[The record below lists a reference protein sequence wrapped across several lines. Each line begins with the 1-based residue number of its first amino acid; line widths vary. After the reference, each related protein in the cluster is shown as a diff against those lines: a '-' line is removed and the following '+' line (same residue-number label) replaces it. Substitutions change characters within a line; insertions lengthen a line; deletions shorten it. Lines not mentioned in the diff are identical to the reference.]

1 MAVAAPSIEYL
12 QEVVESQKRVINAQR
27 EKLQWYEGIL
37 SNKDL
42 PINLRLATIAAKKLE
57 ETRSPGEDG
66 YYRAHLPYLAK
77 IIGVSPSTMSRG
89 IKNLAACTEAIE
101 HRTEADKDEPY
112 KTIVYIRPTDL
123 LDRPQEI
130 RPIKEIKRHGGDHRV
145 FCPSCGSED
154 IVEKKRHICRC
165 CGAVVKEF
173 DERPVNPPENDP
185 LHHATGMEESSQEE
199 TDELDPLQD
208 ATITVD
214 TQVPIARRNALEEL
228 QELPQWVVWRYGE
241 KPRKDGK
248 LDKVPYDVNRYE
260 TNSRAATN
268 NPDTWNTYEKA
279 IALYEKAK
287 SNRWGNP
294 YAGVGFVFKEGGGLV
309 GIDYDNSLAVRIT
322 SYGEISVSGSGV
334 HQFVRGSIPK
344 GVRRN
349 GIEMYS
355 AGRFFT
361 WTGDH
366 LAGTPETIE
375 ECQAELDML
384 YKELVPETIP
394 IQPTPINFTS
404 SGSAEE
410 ILEKARNDAKFQKL
424 WSGDASDYPHPD
436 GTPDFSRADLALCEK
451 LIYYGAGGSVS
462 TIWPYIQQSGLM
474 REKWERADYR
484 ERTINRALGMQ
495 EPRAS

>member
-37 SNKDL
+37 SNKTL
-42 PINLRLATIAAKKLE
+42 PVNLRLATIAAKKLE
-57 ETRSPGEDG
+57 ETRPPGEDG
-66 YYRAHLPYLAK
+66 YYRAHLPYLAE
-77 IIGVSPSTMSRG
+77 IVGVSPSTMSRG

-130 RPIKEIKRHGGDHRV
+130 TPIKEIKRHGGDHRV

-165 CGAVVKEF
+165 CGTVIKEF
-173 DERPVNPPENDP
+173 DEKPVNPPENDP
-185 LHHATGMEESSQEE
+185 LHDAMGESSEEE
-199 TDELDPLQD
+199 TDPLQD
-208 ATITVD
+208 ATITID
-214 TQVPIARRNALEEL
+214 TQVTSASEEL
-228 QELPQWVVWRYGE
+228 QALPQWVVWRYGG
-241 KPRKDGK
+241 KPRKGGK
-248 LDKVPYDVNRYE
+248 LDKVPYDVHRYE
-260 TNSRAATN
+260 TNAKAATD
-268 NPDTWNTYEKA
+268 NPDTWSTYQEA
-279 IALYEKAK
+279 QALYERSQKWFK
-287 SNRWGNP
+287 P

-309 GIDYDNSLAVRIT
+309 GIDQDGSIEPRINSYAET
-322 SYGEISVSGSGV
+322 SVSGNGIHVFV
-334 HQFVRGSIPK
+334 HGTIHK

-361 WTGDH
+361 WTGAH

-375 ECQAELDML
+375 DCQAELDML

-394 IQPTPINFTS
+394 IQPKPVNFTC
-404 SGSAEE
+404 SGTDEE
-410 ILEKARNDAKFQKL
+410 ILQKAMREAKVRKL
-424 WSGDASDYPHPD
+424 WSGDASDYLHKD
-436 GTPDFSRADLALCEK
+436 GTPDHSRADAALCEK
-451 LIYYGAGGSVS
+451 LSYYGAGGDVS
-462 TIWPYIQQSGLM
+462 TIDRLFRQSGLY

-484 ERTINRALGMQ
+484 ERTFNCVLGMQ
-495 EPRAS
+495 ERKAS